1 MIIYDITY
9 LVMCFTLKLRKLSTL
24 IVKRSY
30 GKTLY
35 PVIKIQAKAA
45 KAQKLEVRLVHL
57 CNSKIFTVPT
67 GFM

>member
-57 CNSKIFTVPT
+57 
-67 GFM
+67 